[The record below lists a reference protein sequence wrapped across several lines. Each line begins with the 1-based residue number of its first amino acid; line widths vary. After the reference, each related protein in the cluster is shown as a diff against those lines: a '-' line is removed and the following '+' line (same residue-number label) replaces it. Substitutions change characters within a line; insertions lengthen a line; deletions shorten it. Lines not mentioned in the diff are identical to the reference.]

1 MSQLQRDLTSALE
14 QHIRVIQTG
23 NDVMNLGRLM
33 LTDPHS
39 VAGNEAFADSM
50 QELGSG
56 LLSVTKWVGG
66 KALSAFSSSL
76 EAAGKQLSKAFDDN
90 KSYISRVLS
99 SASKAE
105 EHKLKL
111 TATQVAMITA
121 KGDPDNLSRD
131 MDLILSHLEM
141 LDKHSKDVLNHLG
154 AQLAAVRK
162 LKDVKDTDDV
172 FAVIDACAKL
182 KYPVFKLPRS
192 SKDVYESELLPGGK
206 EWSFHDP
213 DGSSP
218 KYSMSGDTPAGEG
231 AELTMSKSAAS
242 ELLNKLDKVNSL
254 HQRVKQAYDGYL
266 EFIRSW
272 SEMVKGVDENLTK
285 LEYRV
290 SKSAL
295 KEAEKLLEGNSGALA
310 FYSGFTPRVVG
321 YTDRYIHGVLGVF
334 A

>member
-1 MSQLQRDLTSALE
+1 MSQLQKDLTSGLE
-14 QHIRVIQTG
+14 HHIRVLQTG
-23 NDVMNLGRLM
+23 NDVMDLGRLM

-66 KALSAFSSSL
+66 KALTAFSSSL

-90 KSYISRVLS
+90 KSYIKRLLDTT
-99 SASKAE
+99 SKGE
-105 EHKLKL
+105 EHPLKL

-121 KGDPDNLSRD
+121 KGDPDNLSKD
-131 MDLILSHLEM
+131 MDIILAHLEL
-141 LDKHSKDVLNHLG
+141 LDKHSKEVLDHLDK
-154 AQLAAVRK
+154 QLIAVRK
-162 LKDVKDTDDV
+162 LKDAKHTDDV
-172 FAVIDACAKL
+172 FAVIDAVKKL
-182 KYPVFKLPRS
+182 TYPVFKLPRHN
-192 SKDVYESELLPGGK
+192 KDVYESEVLPGGK
-206 EWSFHDP
+206 EWVFNDP
-213 DGSSP
+213 DGFSP
-218 KYSMSGDTPAGEG
+218 KYSMSGDTPAGE
-231 AELTMSKSAAS
+231 AATLSLSKSAVS

-266 EFIRSW
+266 AFIKSW

-295 KEAEKLLEGNSGALA
+295 KEAEKLLEGNTGALA

-321 YTDRYIHGVLGVF
+321 YADRYIHGVLGVF